1 MNKVSFDEFA
11 KLELR
16 VGEIVTADS
25 IDNSNKLLKL
35 QVNFGDESRQVIS
48 GIAQFYSPGE
58 LVGKQFV
65 FVTNLE
71 PRKIMGLESEAM
83 ILAAD
88 VDGEV
93 VCLVPNKEVPPG
105 TRIR

>member
-1 MNKVSFDEFA
+1 MDKMTFDEFV

-16 VGEIVTADS
+16 TGRIISAEGVTDS
-25 IDNSNKLLKL
+25 EKLLKL
-35 QVNFGDESRQVIS
+35 KVDFGEESRQVIS
-48 GIAQFYSPGE
+48 GIAKFYKSEE
-58 LVGKQFV
+58 LLGKDFV

-71 PRKIMGLESEAM
+71 SRTIMGLESEAM

-88 VDGEV
+88 VDGEA

-105 TRIR
+105 TKIR

>member
-1 MNKVSFDEFA
+1 MTFADFA

-16 VGEIVTADS
+16 IGKIVSAEGVTDS
-25 IDNSNKLLKL
+25 EKLLKL
-35 QVNFGDESRQVIS
+35 KVDFGEESRQVIS
-48 GIAQFYSPGE
+48 GIAKFYKSEE
-58 LVGKQFV
+58 LLGKDFV

-71 PRKIMGLESEAM
+71 SRTIMGLESEAM

-88 VDGEV
+88 VDGEA

-105 TRIR
+105 TKIR